1 MRTALALPNR
11 AYEATITGGSWLTAM
26 PAADAGVKEMARRAR
41 SADALTTSTVLL
53 LDLGVARALRFFA
66 LYRHNLSSA
75 ATWAVSIGTT
85 SGGTDVYAGS
95 ALTAWPMEAT
105 QATLAPLGM
114 EQDSWR
120 TAEDWVSPIVLPAYY
135 TGRYVKIQITDT
147 GNAAGYVQT
156 RVWASGGLI
165 PARAPAL
172 GLEHSR
178 TPLSGHMRADG
189 GAKNFTR
196 RRAPRTAR
204 LVIEQVVDAD
214 AVVMREIERICDTT
228 DDLLYLPDID
238 DLALSQRDGFV
249 GNLSRLS
256 GLQYPYTTDHRK
268 GFEIEQRV

>member
-11 AYEATITGGSWLTAM
+11 AYEAVFSGGSWAPSM
-26 PAADAGVKEMARRAR
+26 PAGHAGMKEMALRAR
-41 SADALTTSTVLL
+41 STNAASTSTVLL
-53 LDLGVARALRFFA
+53 LDLGAARALRFFG

-85 SGGTDVYAGS
+85 SGGADVYAGS
-95 ALTAWPMEAT
+95 ALTAWPMEAS
-105 QATLAPLGM
+105 QGTLATLGM

-120 TAEDWVSPIVLPAYY
+120 TAEDWISPIVLPAYY
-135 TGRYVKIQITDT
+135 TGRYVKVEIFDT

-178 TPLSGHMRADG
+178 TPLSGQTRADG
-189 GAKNFTR
+189 GAKWFSR

-204 LVIEQVVDAD
+204 LVIDQVVAAD

-228 DDLLYLPDID
+228 DDLLYLSDID
-238 DLALSQRDGFV
+238 DLATCQRDSFV